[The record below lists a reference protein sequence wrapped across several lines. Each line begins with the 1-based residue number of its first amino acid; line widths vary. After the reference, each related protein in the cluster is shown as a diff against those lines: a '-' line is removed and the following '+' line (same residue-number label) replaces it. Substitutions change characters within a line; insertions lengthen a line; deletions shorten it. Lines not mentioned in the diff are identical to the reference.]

1 MQFTKQEMTE
11 MVEGFRALLGADA
24 LTFELDRDEYTM
36 GDVTTVMSAYYAA
49 AGSGHV
55 ERQVLE
61 VFTTF
66 VEAKATKEAV
76 TAANLKIVTPVTTGL
91 IFTTHG
97 VITAV
102 AKQLRSI
109 DDALQHGVHQRR
121 ALLQAISAEVQLELG
136 ELKRTLQTLGGGRL
150 SFEDRT
156 PPQEGW
162 IPLPRLLA
170 VLYHP
175 DFYWGTNNDS
185 ADCKYMEVRIDT
197 RDNMVLVR
205 NKRSNLVDIED
216 LERAA
221 RNPAIAGMNE
231 NDPWADF
238 AHFLPVREKP
248 VEPTV
253 ETSPA

>member
-1 MQFTKQEMTE
+1 MRDMTTIL
-11 MVEGFRALLGADA
+11 MV
-24 LTFELDRDEYTM
+24 YY
-36 GDVTTVMSAYYAA
+36 DVVN
-49 AGSGHV
+49 V
-55 ERQVLE
+55 EPTQVRQQVLE

-66 VEAKATKEAV
+66 VTAKSQREAE

-102 AKQLRSI
+102 TKHLRSI

-121 ALLQAISAEVQLELG
+121 ALLQVISAEVQLELG

-156 PPQEGW
+156 PPQDGW
-162 IPLPRLLA
+162 VPLARLLA

-175 DFYWGTNNDS
+175 DFYWGTNND
-185 ADCKYMEVRIDT
+185 AAACKYIEVRIDT
-197 RDNMVLVR
+197 RDNMALVR
-205 NKRSNLVDIED
+205 NQRSDLVDIQD
-216 LERAA
+216 LERATQ
-221 RNPAIAGMNE
+221 NPAIAGMNE
-231 NDPWADF
+231 NDPWVDF

-248 VEPTV
+248 VEPTAEV
-253 ETSPA
+253 PT